1 MGRKLFLPF
10 ALRQMLSCPAES
22 NSSQFARIDVP
33 QANCRMKTPT
43 YNCRAIVLL
52 LLLSALSLPHVF
64 ARVPQDKLPSPSSH
78 INDFAA
84 VLNSVNRE
92 RLESILEQL
101 KGRTDVDLVI
111 AVVKTAGSEDL
122 YDYSLRLANEWN
134 IGSRSSTR
142 KNLLLVIAADNAKFF
157 TQFSRSAQAALPD
170 GLVGE
175 MGRKM
180 RPKLE
185 ANDYD
190 AGLLIGVQTFV
201 SGLGE
206 THNFTLADLDPQNAQ
221 VATGRSRP
229 RTVESSPSPTDTPVP
244 VSAET
249 PLRIGARPTP
259 SESPTPE
266 AAATATPS
274 DTPAVATPSPTA
286 TAESTVMSPA
296 PTASETPLASPAAET
311 PTQSPT
317 PIPSPS
323 ELPTIESSPIPSPVD
338 TAAPT
343 PQVARTMSN
352 RPARSARESMTRA
365 NPEDEKEQVELTL
378 TKPPAER
385 IDLLKQFIAS
395 HPKSAAILRAQELIV
410 TAHATLGD
418 QKLAAGD
425 VDGGLDEFSS
435 ALAEVPSDMSDRL
448 FIEVIARIPMNL
460 FIRGQ
465 RGPALQAVHQVEG
478 LAKLKPERL
487 LAVTQFYLGIED
499 VTEANRL
506 AELTVQ
512 NAPDMAAAH
521 QALGAARHIALR
533 LDDAEAEY
541 AKAVSLNPKLMS
553 AKLAWADLQRASGKT
568 EAALAAYREISQA
581 DPKNNSAIAGIILSM
596 LELGQKEE
604 AIQQLNTV
612 LQDTEKARNL
622 PLLVGG
628 SYWFTTHGDAARA
641 LDLAQKAVAIEP
653 RYSWAQIAAARALAL
668 NKRPLDAERAVRFA
682 RTYARFPTLDYELAT
697 VLASLGL
704 YDEATTELS
713 KTFAL
718 KDGQIETKLAGRV
731 TVRASTFTELL
742 APERRAAIFQSASAD
757 TDANAKMLKGLL
769 AFAAAL
775 NPEGRSTS
783 DDNLVAIAQDF
794 IGGDDPMRTYRQI
807 YVASKLLRKG
817 VALSSVI
824 DLMDAATGGVEAAL
838 NVPGATVA
846 VQPEEL
852 ADARARALSQG
863 GTPNVPDAPRSA
875 LSAILRARIEDIA
888 GMALLNLDKPV
899 DAVTR
904 LRRAVSVSPQGTPLW
919 RSSMWHLATALDAD
933 GKHDQALLYY
943 INSYRAGAPD
953 PARRS
958 IIENVYKKVNGTL
971 DGLDD
976 KIGPAYSSSAPA
988 PATSPTPNQK

>member
-1 MGRKLFLPF
+1 
-10 ALRQMLSCPAES
+10 
-22 NSSQFARIDVP
+22 
-33 QANCRMKTPT
+33 
-43 YNCRAIVLL
+43 
-52 LLLSALSLPHVF
+52 
-64 ARVPQDKLPSPSSH
+64 
-78 INDFAA
+78 
-84 VLNSVNRE
+84 VLNSANRE

-111 AVVKTAGSEDL
+111 ALVKTAGSEDL

-157 TQFSRSAQAALPD
+157 TQFSRTAQSALPD

-206 THNFTLADLDPQNAQ
+206 THNFTLADLDPQSAQ
-221 VATGRSRP
+221 TATSRSRP
-229 RTVESSPSPTDTPVP
+229 RTVESSPSPADTPLP
-244 VSAET
+244 VSEET

-259 SESPTPE
+259 GESPTPE
-266 AAATATPS
+266 TAATATPS
-274 DTPAVATPSPTA
+274 DTPAAAMPSPAA
-286 TAESTVMSPA
+286 TAESTIMSPA
-296 PTASETPLASPAAET
+296 PTASETPLASPISTQT
-311 PTQSPT
+311 PTDSPT
-317 PIPSPS
+317 PIASPS
-323 ELPTIESSPIPSPVD
+323 ELPTIKSSPIPSPVD

-343 PQVARTMSN
+343 PQVARNAN

-395 HPKSAAILRAQELIV
+395 HPKSAAIPRAQELIV

-425 VDGGLDEFSS
+425 IDGGLDEFSS

-460 FIRGQ
+460 FVRGQ
-465 RGPALQAVHQVEG
+465 RGPALQAAHQVEG

-553 AKLAWADLQRASGKT
+553 AKLAWADLQRASGKS
-568 EAALAAYREISQA
+568 EAALTAYREISQA
-581 DPKNNSAIAGIILSM
+581 DPKNNSAIAGIILSL

-604 AIQQLNTV
+604 AIQQLNAA

-697 VLASLGL
+697 VLASIGL
-704 YDEATTELS
+704 YDEAATELS

-718 KDGQIETKLAGRV
+718 KDGQIEAKLAGRV
-731 TVRASTFTELL
+731 TMRASTFTELL

-783 DDNLVAIAQDF
+783 DDNLVASAQDF

-904 LRRAVSVSPQGTPLW
+904 LRRAVSVSPQGD
-919 RSSMWHLATALDAD
+919 AAVALFDVAFGD
-933 GKHDQALLYY
+933 
-943 INSYRAGAPD
+943 R
-953 PARRS
+953 ARRRWQ
-958 IIENVYKKVNGTL
+958 T
-971 DGLDD
+971 
-976 KIGPAYSSSAPA
+976 
-988 PATSPTPNQK
+988 